1 MNLWNILP
9 SVISGGYSEL
19 YTELN
24 SYSKMGQFLPLIA
37 GWFPIALLMKY
48 AVNAKDNPR
57 VSKRFAI
64 ILWAYIVINL
74 YIGGRSGAVMM
85 VLAFFI
91 TKQYL
96 VKPIRKKMILPFCLG
111 GYVFIGLLNT
121 IAQIRL
127 QTNRSIMDVFYTFFT
142 STSSVIGDFIGELGW
157 SMSSLVW
164 TMDLGGDVFRKG
176 TSYLFAF
183 TAIIPNLGFWKV
195 HPAAV
200 YSNLG
205 EWMQSALGRT
215 TGLGYTFVA
224 ETYANFWWFGLIMMF
239 LFGCIASKLLS
250 GINKENAK
258 YNIKRTFIIIM
269 FFSSVLKS
277 FVRSQFSAIMRP
289 LIFTVL
295 LLTVCMTL
303 MRPKNID

>member
-127 QTNRSIMDVFYTFFT
+127 QTNRSIMDVFIHFYINIF
-142 STSSVIGDFIGELGW
+142 
-157 SMSSLVW
+157 
-164 TMDLGGDVFRKG
+164 
-176 TSYLFAF
+176 
-183 TAIIPNLGFWKV
+183 
-195 HPAAV
+195 
-200 YSNLG
+200 SN
-205 EWMQSALGRT
+205 W
-215 TGLGYTFVA
+215 
-224 ETYANFWWFGLIMMF
+224 
-239 LFGCIASKLLS
+239 
-250 GINKENAK
+250 
-258 YNIKRTFIIIM
+258 
-269 FFSSVLKS
+269 
-277 FVRSQFSAIMRP
+277 
-289 LIFTVL
+289 
-295 LLTVCMTL
+295 
-303 MRPKNID
+303 